1 MSNSVADIFRKTA
14 KKNIT
19 ELAIAGLRWNLYSTV
34 SIVVMQLSFGIILAR
49 LLAPEAFGLFFYAM
63 IFVGFISIFAQAGVP
78 EAIIQRQELTK
89 RHIEAG
95 FTLTLL
101 IGVSA
106 TIGLWIVAPML
117 TEGAGTSVLRTVSFS
132 FFVSAFGA
140 LSGALLEKE
149 LSFKRLFWAEV
160 VSYGIGQ
167 GVIGIGMATMG
178 FGVWSLVYGLLV
190 YTFLKSVLRMLMVRH
205 PIAFSLESSAVKG
218 LMHFG
223 FGWSLTRLANYCAQH
238 GDYIVIGRLLPPEAL
253 GFYSRA
259 YQTARIPAGQIA
271 SLISS
276 VLFPVY
282 AAVQDDNQKLRR
294 GFYLSVSVVSFVT
307 FPLMV
312 WFFITASKLIPTV
325 YGPAWTGSISTLK
338 ILTVCGALGSIYTLC
353 DVLVRAK
360 GWVYAQVARHSMY
373 AAMVIIGAILGIGYG
388 IEGVAFAVSIAV
400 FIMYIL
406 MAQLSIN
413 IVGGTWRKFLQA
425 QVPGVV
431 IGITVALVSGG
442 ILLAGEK
449 YGFSDIVVLAAL
461 MLSFAAIY
469 PIVLVSFPMSC
480 LGEIPECL
488 VVRGSSFLPRGFLT
502 MLRRRLSSSVKID
515 GVEATQR
522 NACKVKWLSRL
533 KNARLLESA
542 SRNICFRLARRAYGE
557 AKMLHHVL
565 RHSLV
570 TYLLR
575 RLEGDLFIPL
585 RQSPPSWNVDI
596 GQICNAEELRAF
608 LIRNGISFDEGGHT
622 IYIRPQIGL
631 EKLLGKMVAFYPPDA
646 GFKIL
651 KQFQSPKRVR
661 YVGNLSYGIDG
672 HPYLLNILT
681 GSAYDRAEAA
691 SVMRMF
697 EIGPAL
703 YDVAE
708 IITKETVMTCF
719 VVQHID
725 GTRAVQEERTEFLKR
740 MSNLIQEGIFALAPE
755 DGLNNPDFKAPDCAG
770 HLIKS
775 SRTGKLAFVDFE
787 PFILRDKKSLVRNM
801 CHEACGLPDLGEL
814 ELIGTGGYGSR
825 SDSGVPCIKVRDV
838 QKRWTIVKTLLHDSG
853 IDVSGRLVLDIGCK
867 AGLMLGCALADGA
880 LWGIGWDRPDIIEH
894 AKRLNAVLGNTRLN
908 FFGAKPSEEYRL
920 SDDLPER
927 FRSRLGESVIF
938 YLATWGHVGF
948 MPELGKIPWK
958 ALVFEGHEGDTW
970 ENLNGKLLKVQSE
983 WRCTL
988 VAKAEIRDGDCGTR
1002 PIVVLVRK
1010 KQCASSIY

>member
-1 MSNSVADIFRKTA
+1 
-14 KKNIT
+14 
-19 ELAIAGLRWNLYSTV
+19 
-34 SIVVMQLSFGIILAR
+34 
-49 LLAPEAFGLFFYAM
+49 M
-63 IFVGFISIFAQAGVP
+63 IFVGFTSIFAQAGIP

-89 RHIEAG
+89 QHIEAG
-95 FTLTLL
+95 FTLALL
-101 IGVSA
+101 IGLSA
-106 TIGLWIVAPML
+106 TIGLWILAPML
-117 TEGAGTSVLRTVSFS
+117 TKGAGTSVLRAVSFS

-149 LSFKRLFWAEV
+149 LSFKRLFWTEV

-190 YTFLKSVLRMLMVRH
+190 YTFIKSALRMLMVRH
-205 PIAFSLESSAVKG
+205 PIAFSVESGAVKG

-223 FGWSLTRLANYCAQH
+223 FGWSLTRLANYCAQN

-276 VLFPVY
+276 ILFPVY

-312 WFFITASKLIPTV
+312 WFFITASKLIPIV
-325 YGPAWTGSISTLK
+325 YGPAWNSSIRSLK
-338 ILTVCGALGSIYTLC
+338 ILTLCGALGSIYTLC

-360 GWVYAQVARHSMY
+360 GWVYAQGARHSMY

-388 IEGVAFAVSIAV
+388 IEGVAFAVSVAV
-400 FIMYIL
+400 FIMYIM
-406 MAQLSIN
+406 MAYLSIN
-413 IVGGTWRKFLQA
+413 IIGGTWREFLQA
-425 QVPGVV
+425 QVPGVIV
-431 IGITVALVSGG
+431 GITIALVSGG

-449 YGFSDIVVLAAL
+449 YAFSDIIVLVAL
-461 MLSFAAIY
+461 MLSFAAAY
-469 PIVLVSFPMSC
+469 PIVLILFPMSC

-488 VVRGSSFLPRGFLT
+488 VVRCSSFLPRGFLT
-502 MLRRRLSSSVKID
+502 ILRGRLSSSVKID

-522 NACKVKWLSRL
+522 NACKVKWLSKL
-533 KNARLLESA
+533 KNARWLELA

-575 RLEGDLFIPL
+575 RLEGASFTSL
-585 RQSPPSWNVDI
+585 RQSASSWNVDI
-596 GQICNAEELRAF
+596 GQICNAEELQAF
-608 LIRNGISFDEGGHT
+608 LIRNRIIFDEGGHT
-622 IYIRPQIGL
+622 IYIRPQMGL
-631 EKLLGKMVAFYPPDA
+631 EKLLGKMVAFYPSDA

-651 KQFQSPKRVR
+651 KQFQSSKRVR

-681 GSAYDRAEAA
+681 GSASDRAEAA
-691 SVMRMF
+691 SAMHMF

-725 GTRAVQEERTEFLKR
+725 GIRSVQEEHTEFLKR
-740 MSNLIQEGIFALAPE
+740 MSNLIHEGIFALAPE

-787 PFILRDKKSLVRNM
+787 PFILRDKKSLIKKM
-801 CHEACGLPDLGEL
+801 CYEACGLLDLGEL
-814 ELIGTGGYGSR
+814 GLMGTERYGSR
-825 SDSGVPCIKVRDV
+825 SGSGVPRIKVRDV
-838 QKRWTIVKTLLHDSG
+838 QKRWSIVNNLLHDSG
-853 IDVSGRLVLDIGCK
+853 LDVSGRLVLDIGCK
-867 AGLMLGCALADGA
+867 AGLMLSCALADGA
-880 LWGIGWDRPDIIEH
+880 LWGIGWDRPDVIEH
-894 AKRLNAVLGNTRLN
+894 TKRLNAVLGNTRLN
-908 FFGAKPSEEYRL
+908 FFGAKLSEQYRL
-920 SDDLPER
+920 SDDIPER
-927 FRSRLGESVIF
+927 FNSLLGESVIF
-938 YLATWGHVGF
+938 YLTVWGHIGF
-948 MPELGKIPWK
+948 IRELGRIPWR
-958 ALVFEGHEGDTW
+958 ALVFEEREDSTW
-970 ENLNGKLLKVQSE
+970 ERFSSKLPTIQSE
-983 WRCTL
+983 WCCTL
-988 VAKAEIRDGDCGTR
+988 TVKSDIRNGDGRTGS
-1002 PIVVLVRK
+1002 IAVLVRK
-1010 KQCASSIY
+1010 K